1 MGSTGLDKSTNPENP
16 DRFEAEVSSQVG
28 EGKTTGI
35 SD

>member
-28 EGKTTGI
+28 GEDDRHI
-35 SD
+35 